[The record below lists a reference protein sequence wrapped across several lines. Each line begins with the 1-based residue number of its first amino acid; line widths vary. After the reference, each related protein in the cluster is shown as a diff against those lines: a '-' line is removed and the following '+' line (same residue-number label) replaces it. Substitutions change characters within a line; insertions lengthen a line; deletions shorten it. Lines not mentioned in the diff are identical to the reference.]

1 MSSRTIEQL
10 IPSGWEFVR
19 FTSHTPVKK
28 RVRGTQVIEME
39 YWPILTVA
47 DKRKIRAI
55 RIDED
60 GNATEITC
68 REYSYELDENEVRAV
83 MNYLTTTQGAKP

>member
-1 MSSRTIEQL
+1 MRSRTIEEL
-10 IPSGWEFVR
+10 IPEGWELVK
-19 FTSHTPVKK
+19 FTSHTPIKK

-47 DKRKIRAI
+47 DKSKIRAI
-55 RIDED
+55 RMDED
-60 GNATEITC
+60 GNATEITY

-83 MNYLTTTQGAKP
+83 MNYLTITQGAKP